1 MKIKIHYY
9 SGAGNLFSIF
19 DNRKSIISQDKL
31 PNFSKLVCSKFSRDA
46 IKTEG
51 LIAIENSS
59 NYPFKVQFFNPDGTS
74 GMMCGNGARCAIA
87 FARSIGML
95 DNFSISETFH
105 FQLADAVYSARILG
119 NSYQVDFDFPKQVR
133 NDLII
138 NLKNN
143 LKINSDFIDI
153 GTPHL
158 LINYDKINS
167 NSMDFDNFDL
177 INFAK
182 PLRYNTILFPNG
194 TNVSI
199 YKIKTD
205 NLVRLRTY
213 ERGVEAETGACGT
226 ASVSLGYLLF
236 SKKLCND
243 PITIIPTSQIPLI
256 IHYSEKNIILE
267 GPAEKIGEKEI
278 EFFGD

>member
-9 SGAGNLFSIF
+9 SGAGNLFSVI
-19 DNRKSIISQDKL
+19 DNRKSIISQERL
-31 PNFSKLVCSKFSRDA
+31 PNFAKLVCSKFARDA

-59 NYPFKVQFFNPDGTS
+59 NYPFKVQFFNPDGSS

-87 FARSIGML
+87 FARSIGL
-95 DNFSISETFH
+95 LNNIAFLETFH
-105 FQLADAVYSARILG
+105 FQLADTLYSARILE
-119 NSYQVDFDFPKQVR
+119 NSYQVDFDFPKQIR

-138 NLKNN
+138 NINN
-143 LKINSDFIDI
+143 NHKINADFIDI

-158 LINYDKINS
+158 LINYNQL
-167 NSMDFDNFDL
+167 NYLNTDFDELDL
-177 INFAK
+177 ISFAK
-182 PLRYNTILFPNG
+182 PIRYNSDLFPNG

-199 YKIKTD
+199 YKIDMD
-205 NLVRLRTY
+205 NLVKLRTY

-236 SKKLCND
+236 SKRLCND
-243 PITIIPTSQIPLI
+243 PLTIIPTSQIPLF
-256 IHYSEKNIILE
+256 IHHSEKKIILE
-267 GPAEKIGEKEI
+267 GPAEEIGEKEI